1 MVKVEAI
8 EQALTFDCCLEKDGK
23 MQMDEVYADIEI
35 STQIDEVL
43 LKMDFN
49 RDGFISYG
57 EFMTNNDP
65 R

>member
-1 MVKVEAI
+1 MH
-8 EQALTFDCCLEKDGK
+8 
-23 MQMDEVYADIEI
+23 EVYTDAEIED
-35 STQIDEVL
+35 QIDDVL
-43 LKMDFN
+43 QKMDYN